1 MKKGLAAAV
10 FVAFSLS
17 LVPLSAQLPVLGRG
31 EQLTLRGEIVEI
43 SCYRKNGAAEGTG
56 AAHIACAKDCVKKG
70 NPLGILSDGD
80 GLFKIVG
87 SLTQDNNAKLVP
99 YIGQTVSVTGVELR
113 ISNNYDVRSFEVQ
126 KIAAVK
132 KGS

>member
-1 MKKGLAAAV
+1 MKKSLAAA
-10 FVAFSLS
+10 FVVSTMG
-17 LVPLSAQLPVLGRG
+17 LVTLSAQLPILGRG

-43 SCYRKNGAAEGTG
+43 SCYRKKGAAEGTG
-56 AAHIACAKDCVKKG
+56 AAHIACAKDCVKRG
-70 NPLGILSDGD
+70 GPLGILSDSD
-80 GLFKIVG
+80 GLFRIVG
-87 SLTQDNNAKLVP
+87 NLTQDNNAKLVP
-99 YIGQTVSVTGVELR
+99 YIGQTVAVTGAQLL